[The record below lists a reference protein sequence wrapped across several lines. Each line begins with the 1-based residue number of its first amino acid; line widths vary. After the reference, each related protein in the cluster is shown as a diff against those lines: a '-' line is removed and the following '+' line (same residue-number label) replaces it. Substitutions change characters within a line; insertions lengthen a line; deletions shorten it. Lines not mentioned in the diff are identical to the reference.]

1 MTRFR
6 RPSAPGVAW
15 LACAALAACATPQT
29 DRLLEAPG
37 ALPTHVELLDVPFYA
52 QRTDECGP
60 ASLAMALGWSGVDVT
75 PDALVREVYAPE
87 RRGSLQA
94 DIVSAARRHGR
105 LAYPVRDLEAL
116 MTELAAGHPVLVLQ
130 NLGLRW
136 PSAWHYAVAVGYD
149 LDRATLELHSGRQAR
164 RRVELRLFERTWARG
179 DRWALVVLP
188 PTLLPASA
196 DPASF
201 VEAVLGLER
210 VGRNAEAE
218 AAYRTALER
227 WPDSAVLWLG
237 LGNRRYAGGDLEAAE
252 RAFRAATEGRPES
265 APAWNN
271 LAHVLLER
279 GRRDEA
285 RGAALRA
292 IALGGPLAARFRET
306 LEAIERA
313 TPTE

>member
-1 MTRFR
+1 MTRLR

-15 LACAALAACATPQT
+15 LACLALASCATPQT

-37 ALPTHVELLDVPFYA
+37 ALPSHVELLEVPFYA

-60 ASLAMALGWSGVDVT
+60 ASLAMVLGWSGVDVG
-75 PDALVREVYAPE
+75 PDALVREVFAPG

-116 MTELAAGHPVLVLQ
+116 MRELAADHPVLVLQ

-136 PSAWHYAVAVGYD
+136 VSAWHYAVAVGYD
-149 LDRATLELHSGRQAR
+149 LERATIELHSGRQAR
-164 RRVELRLFERTWARG
+164 RPVGLRLFERTWARG

-196 DPASF
+196 DPTSF

-210 VGRNAEAE
+210 AGRHAEAE
-218 AAYRTALER
+218 AAYGAALER
-227 WPDSAVLWLG
+227 WPDAAVLWLG
-237 LGNRRYAGGDLEAAE
+237 LGNRLYARGDLEGAE
-252 RAFRAATEGRPES
+252 KAFRAATEARGES

-285 RGAALRA
+285 RSAALRA
-292 IALGGPLAARFRET
+292 IALDGPLAARFRET